1 MVQLFD
7 YTYMY
12 CYGLT
17 LNKFTYSDKI
27 DQFRQN
33 WFIWT
38 DWIVIHRNHS
48 FGFSFAETNWVS
60 VNQNPSRTPYFSL
73 FWKLRN
79 LFYNF
84 EYNFTEKTSK
94 SLNEKKSTKLILFLL
109 YLRMDFLKMNESQLK
124 SWESRTHKLAGLD
137 AHTVTKNNPRLHS
150 FDQLIIR
157 EKRILQKANPRNDKF
172 LGKKKCRFEWFYSK
186 QIEWYTFQQ
195 DAKRP

>member
-12 CYGLT
+12 CHGLT

-60 VNQNPSRTPYFSL
+60 VSTETRFEFRSTETLTETHILGNFSL
-73 FWKLRN
+73 FENFRN
-79 LFYNF
+79 LFL
-84 EYNFTEKTSK
+84 E
-94 SLNEKKSTKLILFLL
+94 LWI
-109 YLRMDFLKMNESQLK
+109 Q
-124 SWESRTHKLAGLD
+124 
-137 AHTVTKNNPRLHS
+137 
-150 FDQLIIR
+150 
-157 EKRILQKANPRNDKF
+157 
-172 LGKKKCRFEWFYSK
+172 FYSK
-186 QIEWYTFQQ
+186 ITEKYRKVFGHLLLFNVQDDKYDIWYENLPKYGFRSGFRFWFRFRRNFWVSVSVSTETKKVVSL
-195 DAKRP
+195 DH

>member
-60 VNQNPSRTPYFSL
+60 VSTETRFEFRSTETLTETHILVIFLSFLKNSEIFFTTLNTILLKNY
-73 FWKLRN
+73 WKN
-79 LFYNF
+79 I
-84 EYNFTEKTSK
+84 EK
-94 SLNEKKSTKLILFLL
+94 SLVICCHSRFKMTSDMKNCQNMGFG
-109 YLRMDFLKMNESQLK
+109 LRSGFRF
-124 SWESRTHKLAGLD
+124 WF
-137 AHTVTKNNPRLHS
+137 RL
-150 FDQLIIR
+150 R
-157 EKRILQKANPRNDKF
+157 RNF
-172 LGKKKCRFEWFYSK
+172 WLSVSV
-186 QIEWYTFQQ
+186 
-195 DAKRP
+195 